1 MARSVGTHHLGDLRR
16 ISMFSLW
23 LADSPEDYLL
33 VSRLKGE
40 GSLPG
45 YVSVFCIRSP
55 HLSFAECG
63 NYIPRLQQR

>member
-1 MARSVGTHHLGDLRR
+1 MARSVGTHHLGDSRR

-33 VSRLKGE
+33 ISHLKGE
-40 GSLPG
+40 GFLPG